1 MYLQNFKMY
10 KKISVYECG
19 RGPHYEHIYLPKSL
33 GFFSSWMI
41 TSLFIISALAIFF
54 NGKCFGEFL
63 MFMQNINCPLILLI
77 SSLLTRVRSEMV
89 INLCNNRDD
98 VWSDVANICIVETLI
113 STKSGDSNEWSSVC
127 NTGWG
132 NDRWFFNQ
140 NPSLLHRWC
149 QRTRDIWFIM
159 SGRDLECVP
168 WPESQLCRHI
178 LCVLKHL
185 S

>member
-1 MYLQNFKMY
+1 MY
-10 KKISVYECG
+10 KTISVYECG

-41 TSLFIISALAIFF
+41 ISLFIISALAIFF

-63 MFMQNINCPLILLI
+63 IFMQNINCPLILLI

-98 VWSDVANICIVETLI
+98 VWSDVANTCIVETLI

-127 NTGWG
+127 NTGWE

-140 NPSLLHRWC
+140 NPSLFHHWC

>member
-41 TSLFIISALAIFF
+41 ISLFIISALAIFF

-63 MFMQNINCPLILLI
+63 IFMQNINCPLILLI

-98 VWSDVANICIVETLI
+98 VWSDVANTCIVETLI

-127 NTGWG
+127 NTG
-132 NDRWFFNQ
+132 
-140 NPSLLHRWC
+140 
-149 QRTRDIWFIM
+149 
-159 SGRDLECVP
+159 
-168 WPESQLCRHI
+168 
-178 LCVLKHL
+178 
-185 S
+185 